1 MSVPSGE
8 AIVLKEKPATGM
20 TFAGWSGG
28 GCSGTAE
35 TCTVSPSSATTVH
48 ATFSGSPKAIVN
60 PKTLTLTKAGSG
72 LGTVKAAGLACETE
86 CTTATVLF
94 QGPVLSPKFKPGKTV
109 LLKATSA
116 PGSKTVAWTGCESN
130 PTPSECVVVMEEA
143 ENVTA
148 TFEELE

>member
-60 PKTLTLTKAGSG
+60 PQVLTLTKAGSG
-72 LGTVKAAGLACETE
+72 FGTVKAAGLACENE
-86 CTTATVLF
+86 CTSAAVLF
-94 QGPVLSPKFKPGKTV
+94 QGPITLPKPKPGKTV

-116 PGSKTVAWTGCESN
+116 PGSKTVVWTGCESN
-130 PTPSECVVVMEEA
+130 PTPGECVVVMEEA

-148 TFEELE
+148 TFDELE